1 MADFIAT
8 TTWSAIPVEVVDK
21 VTMHAADGIAAMM
34 AASTRPWTAAARTLA
49 RRDSA
54 PGHSAVIGDA
64 TRLRPG
70 PASFVNATAMHG
82 LELDDYHVPAAVHAG
97 SVVVPAGISVA
108 EDVDATGRD
117 LLTAMAVGYE
127 VIIRLGLAMSPEI
140 TQDRGFHVTSSF
152 GPLGAAA
159 AAANL
164 WRLNPA
170 ETRHALGLAVAQ
182 AGGTTEFTRSGG
194 EVKRL
199 HAGFAAAAGIRSVEL
214 ARLGATGPEHP
225 IEGDRGFARSFGGS
239 RVELDHLTEGLGE
252 TWHCDGLGIKAWS
265 TCTGNH
271 ATLAALAELRADGL
285 CSNDVESVHI
295 YTDRTTA
302 AHCGHL
308 GPRARSLT
316 EAQFSMHVTAAMAI
330 ALGGNDPSH
339 YEKLEHS
346 AFEIP
351 EVTRIAANTHVHI
364 GEAQE
369 RAFARNPSAR
379 VEVTLRDGTRVEA
392 SASPPGS
399 PMSPFG
405 WPDLLEKMYRCAS
418 RYAGTAIIDDMVAD
432 IQGWQRPGTQ
442 VRGIIPNVPAGG
454 PNSE

>member
-1 MADFIAT
+1 MI
-8 TTWSAIPVEVVDK
+8 DK

-34 AASTRPWTAAARTLA
+34 AASTRPWTEAARSLA
-49 RRDSA
+49 RRESA
-54 PGHSAVIGDA
+54 AGHSAIIGHA
-64 TRLRPG
+64 ARLRPG
-70 PASFVNATAMHG
+70 PAALVNATAMHG

-97 SVVVPAGISVA
+97 CVVVPAGISVA
-108 EDVDATGRD
+108 EEIDGRGRD
-117 LLTAMAVGYE
+117 LLTALAVGYE
-127 VIIRLGLAMSPEI
+127 VTIRLGLAMSPEI

-159 AAANL
+159 AAARL
-164 WRLNPA
+164 WQLDATR
-170 ETRHALGLAVAQ
+170 TRHALGLAVAQ

-199 HAGFAAAAGIRSVEL
+199 HAGFAAAAGIRSAEL
-214 ARLGATGPEHP
+214 AQLGATGPGHP
-225 IEGDRGFARSFGGS
+225 IEGDRGFARSFGGR
-239 RVELDHLTEGLGE
+239 RVELDRLTDGLGE

-271 ATLAALAELRADGL
+271 AALAAMGTLRTQGLRAEE
-285 CSNDVESVHI
+285 VESVRI

-316 EAQFSMHVTAAMAI
+316 EAQFSLHVTAAMAI

-339 YEKLEHS
+339 YDLLERS

-351 EVTRIAANTHVHI
+351 EVTRIATNTNVLV
-364 GEAQE
+364 GEEQD
-369 RAFARNPSAR
+369 RAFAHGLSAR
-379 VEVTLRDGTRVEA
+379 VEVTLRNGTQVEA

-399 PMSPFG
+399 PENPYD
-405 WPDLLEKMYRCAS
+405 WPELFEKMYRSAAGYAGKTAVDDMATDVRRWQLPAS
-418 RYAGTAIIDDMVAD
+418 R
-432 IQGWQRPGTQ
+432 
-442 VRGIIPNVPAGG
+442 VRGTLPIPAAGSPG
-454 PNSE
+454 SA